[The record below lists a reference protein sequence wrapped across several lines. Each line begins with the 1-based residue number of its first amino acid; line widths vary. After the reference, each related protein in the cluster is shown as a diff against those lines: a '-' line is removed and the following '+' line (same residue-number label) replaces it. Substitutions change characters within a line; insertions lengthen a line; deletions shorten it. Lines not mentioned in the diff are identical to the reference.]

1 MIDAFVANPWAFV
14 VTPERRDAGDKG
26 RSRAIDGAWGTE
38 MRARNAPEA
47 KVPVA
52 YTS

>member
-1 MIDAFVANPWAFV
+1 MIDAVVANPWGFV
-14 VTPERRDAGDKG
+14 VTPERRNAVD
-26 RSRAIDGAWGTE
+26 RAMFRDMVGAWGTE
-38 MRARNAPEA
+38 MRARNAPDP